1 MAAAESTAPQNG
13 QVVVEPT
20 ETEDNGI
27 TLMDLFRIV
36 RKHIVV
42 GIITFVVVFAA
53 VCAYT
58 FLVPPKYSA
67 TSQVFATYSDSSVQ
81 DNNISNINS
90 ASTYITNQIQSYPT
104 LATTE
109 SVLKPV
115 IDDLGL
121 DTTVAGLAGQ
131 LTVTNPTNT
140 TFVNITAQ
148 SGDAKQSSDIANAV
162 AESLSNVV
170 EKSLYASGKESP
182 VKLSIVQRA
191 SVPLSPSSPKVA
203 LYLAVGLVGGLILGV
218 FATLIRDLMATRVEE
233 ANDLQDIINAPIMG
247 RIPTDDSLKGI
258 KPIIISSPAGRISEE
273 FRRIRTNLSFT
284 SKVEGSNARM
294 IVITSVGPSEGKTT
308 VSVNVAAALAENGAK
323 VLLIDADLRHPSVA
337 DRLGL
342 EGGAG
347 LAHVLSGQATV
358 KDVVQ
363 RYWKPNLHIMPAGPK
378 PPNASMLLNSKTM
391 TEMLDMALQTYDY
404 VIVDTSPMVVANDA
418 AVFGAKS
425 DGVVLVSGRD
435 VTMKRDLKDI
445 AVQLENLNVPVVG
458 FVFNFEKERKTSNND
473 NYYYYYYYYY
483 YDEGGKKSHKAPKSR
498 SGAKR
503 KK

>member
-121 DTTVAGLAGQ
+121 DTTVDGLAGQ

-140 TFVNITAQ
+140 AFVNITAQ

-323 VLLIDADLRHPSVA
+323 VLLIDADLRHSSVA

-435 VTMKRDLKDI
+435 VTVKRDLKDI

-473 NYYYYYYYYY
+473 NYYYYYYY
-483 YDEGGKKSHKAPKSR
+483 DEGGKKSHKAPKSR